1 MFNTLLNG
9 SNYEIFNCLRLER
22 GRGQCTR
29 KENFFDVGGNA
40 LRKENF
46 KDFGG
51 GGMERN
57 FEIF

>member
-1 MFNTLLNG
+1 MFNTLVNG

-51 GGMERN
+51 RGEGGNGEK
-57 FEIF
+57 F